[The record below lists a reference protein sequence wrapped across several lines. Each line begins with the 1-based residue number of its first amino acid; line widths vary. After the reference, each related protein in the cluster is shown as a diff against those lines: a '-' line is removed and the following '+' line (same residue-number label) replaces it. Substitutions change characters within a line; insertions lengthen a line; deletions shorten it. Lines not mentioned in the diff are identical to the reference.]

1 MPAKRTKPEEGPL
14 PPEMTS
20 KQLGRLLGLERVAM
34 SDALFKATAQENGNY
49 ETKTVL
55 PIVIAHFRARS
66 ERSLNTEARNRQQM
80 ADAES
85 AEIKAA
91 QLRNELMQRA
101 DNSAIWRDGFI
112 KMIQAIKSAS
122 YIPPQSRDKLVKT
135 LREIEVD
142 EPE

>member
-1 MPAKRTKPEEGPL
+1 MPRMP
-14 PPEMTS
+14 
-20 KQLGRLLGLERVAM
+20 M
-34 SDALFKATAQENGNY
+34 SDALFKAVAKTNGKY
-49 ETKTVL
+49 ETKSVL
-55 PIVIAHFRARS
+55 PLIIEHFRAKS

-101 DNSAIWRDGFI
+101 DNSAIWRDGFV

-122 YIPPQSRDKLVKT
+122 YIAPQSRDKLVKT